1 MNYTLVFSLAIV
13 VLIVIY
19 FGQIYLSKFKLI
31 GEADPLQGDS
41 TENIKV
47 WQVYYFHSP
56 HCGACKS
63 ITPVVNDYHKKHEQV
78 IAIDISNDLETAQK
92 FNIKATPTTVF
103 LENNVVTNVELGS
116 SSLQSINDFINKH
129 EP

>member
-1 MNYTLVFSLAIV
+1 MNYTLIFFLAIA

-31 GEADPLQGDS
+31 GETNPLQSDS
-41 TENIKV
+41 PESIKT

-56 HCGACKS
+56 HCGACKKT
-63 ITPVVNDYHKKHEQV
+63 TPVVNDHHERHEQV
-78 IAIDISNDLETAQK
+78 TSIDISSDLETAQK